1 LSVILKK
8 ETSFLMVLGS
18 CLLSALAVNG
28 EGTHEFSPKDRVL
41 VETLGETA
49 APESRVLL
57 GIAFNDIEGKSHRM
71 KSLLEKGPVVFVFT
85 ASECPMARRYSMRM
99 KRLFEDFESKGVSFF
114 AVHSNADDSAEAVR
128 EHARE
133 FPVPFPVVKD
143 DHGYLAR
150 RLAATTTPQAFVIG
164 QGGRVAYRGALD
176 DNRYEK
182 QVTTHY
188 LADAIRAVLG
198 NQEPASAQ
206 IAAVG
211 CAIHLQ
217 TADEVE
223 QVTYSEHVAR
233 IFQDNCQ
240 SCHRAGEVAPFGLT
254 SFKKARAYSKEIREQ
269 VLARNMP
276 PWKPAHGFG
285 EFQDDTSLS
294 DDEIR
299 LLVKWI
305 DQGAAQ
311 GDPAAEPPA
320 PQFPEGWENG
330 EPDLVVSMS
339 EDYSV
344 GPEGEDD
351 YRHFIIRKEDLHLPE
366 DMYVSAVDVQPG
378 NRSVVHHV
386 LVYVDRTGRAR
397 ELDAQDPGYG
407 YTRAG
412 GTGFEIDNSLGGW
425 APGERVSFQPH
436 GYGKR
441 LARDGDIVLQVHY
454 YRTGRTELDRTKVG
468 FYFSKVERP
477 KAVETR
483 LAINQLFSIPPG
495 ERDFPVSATYRLE
508 QDFYVTAVSPHM
520 HQMGTR
526 IKLDAQL
533 PGSKGGGAS
542 EIPLI
547 YIKDWDFA
555 WQGSYRF
562 KQLVFLP
569 KGSLVKLSCLFD
581 NLTDRPVT
589 WGEKTS
595 DEMAI
600 GFLSVIKAEDWD
612 GSIVSNR

>member
-1 LSVILKK
+1 MLKNK
-8 ETSFLMVLGS
+8 TLFLISLGS
-18 CLLSALAVNG
+18 CLVSGLPVNG
-28 EGTHEFSPKDRVL
+28 EETHEFSPRDRVL
-41 VETLGETA
+41 VETLGESTA
-49 APESRVLL
+49 PDAQTLL
-57 GIAFNDIEGKSHRM
+57 KIAFNDIEGKSHRLA
-71 KSLLEKGPVVFVFT
+71 SLLETGPTVFVFT
-85 ASECPMARRYSMRM
+85 SSECPMARRYSMRM
-99 KRLFEDFESKGVSFF
+99 KRLFEDFEAKGVSFF
-114 AVHSNADDSAEAVR
+114 ALHSNADDPVEAVR

-133 FPVPFPVVKD
+133 FPLPFPVVKD
-143 DHGYLAR
+143 YHGYLAR
-150 RLAATTTPQAFVIG
+150 RLGATTTPQAFVIG
-164 QGGRVAYRGALD
+164 QGGHLLYRGALD
-176 DNRYEK
+176 DNRYEN

-188 LADAIRAVLG
+188 LADAITAVLG
-198 NQEPASAQ
+198 KQETANTKT
-206 IAAVG
+206 AAVG

-217 TADEVE
+217 TPDEVE

-254 SFKKARAYSKEIREQ
+254 SFKKARAYSKEIREH

-294 DDEIR
+294 DDEIS

-305 DQGAAQ
+305 DQGTAQ
-311 GDPAAEPPA
+311 GDPTVAPPA
-320 PQFPEGWENG
+320 PQFAEGWEHG
-330 EPDLVVSMS
+330 EPDMVVSMS

-351 YRHFIIRKEDLHLPE
+351 YRHFIIRKEDLNLSE
-366 DMYVSAVDVQPG
+366 DRYVSAVDVQPG

-386 LVYVDRTGRAR
+386 LVYVDRTGKAR

-412 GTGFEIDNSLGGW
+412 GTGFKIDNGLGGW
-425 APGERVSFQPH
+425 APGARVSFQPH
-436 GYGKR
+436 GFGKR
-441 LARDGDIVLQVHY
+441 LAQDGDIVLQVHY
-454 YRTGRTELDRTKVG
+454 YRTGRTEMDRTKVG
-468 FYFSKVERP
+468 LYFSKVQRP

-483 LAINQLFSIPPG
+483 LAINPLFSIPPG
-495 ERDFPVSATYRLE
+495 ERDFPVSASYQLE
-508 QDFYVTAVSPHM
+508 QDFYLTSVAPHM

-533 PGSKGGGAS
+533 PGSNQHGAS

-555 WQGSYRF
+555 WQGTYRF
-562 KQLVFLP
+562 KQPVFLP
-569 KGSLVKLSCLFD
+569 KGTVIKLSCLFD
-581 NLTDRPVT
+581 NLTDHPVT

-612 GSIVSNR
+612 GKIVSTR